1 MALFHSFNSW
11 VIFHC
16 IYVPRLLYPFLCWWT
31 FRLLPCLG
39 YCKQCCNEHW
49 GAYILLHHVFPRIY
63 TQEWDCRIICSCI
76 FSFLRNL
83 RTVLHSDYTNIHS
96 NQHCRRVLFSLHPLQ
111 HFLFVDFFKW
121 WPFDWCEVIPHCS
134 LCICISLIISDV
146 EHLFMCLLAICMSS
160 LEKCLFR
167 SFAHFLI
174 GLFVLI
180 LSHMSCL

>member
-1 MALFHSFNSW
+1 MSYNISPSLSDFIDSVLPFRVHPRCCKWHYCILFNDW
-11 VIFHC
+11 VIFYCMYGPHH
-16 IYVPRLLYPFLCWWT
+16 LYTFLCPWT
-31 FRLLPCLG
+31 FRLLPRLG
-39 YCKQCCNEHW
+39 YCKQCCSKHW

-121 WPFDWCEVIPHCS
+121 WPFDWCEVISHCS
-134 LCICISLIISDV
+134 FDL
-146 EHLFMCLLAICMSS
+146 
-160 LEKCLFR
+160 
-167 SFAHFLI
+167 HF
-174 GLFVLI
+174 
-180 LSHMSCL
+180 SNN